1 MGKQSRYLLGR
12 FSILFI
18 ILLSSVVLLFVSCGG
33 GGGGSSSSTSSE
45 STTTTYKLFNSE
57 YFTAGSQE
65 TYNLTGS
72 GTGGS
77 YTGTL
82 TLTTQAATTFDGA
95 AAIPVDGEIT
105 FTSTTSV
112 RSYTFKG
119 IEYFNT
125 DTSALTYLGFEN
137 DTFNDTT
144 VSSKSVEV
152 IPQTASI
159 GDSATEGIYTFSS
172 GNIETVT
179 WKLTQASG
187 GNANLNIVQTITDS
201 TGSTTLYTQNYTFVI
216 DKDGNRQ
223 SVTLELS
230 EGGVSVTLSGDKT

>member
-1 MGKQSRYLLGR
+1 MGKRSKYSLGR
-12 FSILFI
+12 FNVTSV
-18 ILLSSVVLLFVSCGG
+18 ILLFSMVLMFTGCG
-33 GGGGSSSSTSSE
+33 GGGGSSSSTP
-45 STTTTYKLFNSE
+45 TTTTYKLFNSE

-82 TLTTQAATTFDGA
+82 TLTTQAATTLDGA

-125 DTSALTYLGFEN
+125 DTSALKYLGFEN

-172 GNIETVT
+172 GNVETVT

-201 TGSTTLYTQNYTFVI
+201 TGTSTLSIQNYTFVI
-216 DKDGNRQ
+216 DQDGNRK
-223 SVTLELS
+223 SVTMVLTEA
-230 EGGVSVTLSGDKT
+230 GVSITLSGDKT